1 MSRLLRNLMLLAL
14 IIAGGGNLSAQT
26 KKWVKTELSNL
37 TPTDQVVIVDIKS
50 SKAMTNNNGTKSAPA
65 AEKVTLSTDG
75 SELTSVVAD
84 NMKWNVISNNGKYQ
98 FHPNGDATNYLYCT
112 NTNKGVRV
120 GVGDSRN
127 FVPYSKDNYV
137 GLYNDVVNNS
147 GSTTRRYIG
156 VYNGSDWRTYTTVHD
171 NIKNTSIAYY
181 KLTSSEPGKTIT
193 SLSFGD
199 NADKTFWKD
208 DTEGTTFTQ
217 TATLTPAVEG
227 AKITYSSSD
236 KNVAVVDANS
246 GEVLVST
253 DNAGKATITAT
264 YAGDDTHVGSTAT
277 YNITVEFLYQNLAEL
292 KAAYSNADINAAVR
306 LTDAQVTNV
315 DGLNHFMQDATGA
328 VDVWNKDFNYAVGDK
343 LNGIANVTYKL
354 NKGLPE
360 ITAFAPIGGITKTT
374 DALPTPT
381 VVTITDATKDENIC
395 KYIVIKNVSITP
407 SSKTGN
413 ATAKDKDGNTIAV
426 FKSKQTYV
434 AGDYDLMGNPSVYVT
449 TGAKEMVFSSYAPDF
464 TIDETADANAITAG
478 ENATVTIS
486 RTFNA
491 NAWNTLVLPFALSA
505 EQLAEKFGT
514 DAKFANY
521 TGTTVNADGTYTL
534 NFATANALTANTP
547 VFVWGANTD
556 EIYEFS
562 GVKVVKGDATAAPG
576 SAAFTFAGSYDKTT
590 VKAGDWFVSSDN
602 KLYRAL
608 GTETMKPLRA
618 VFRPVS
624 AAAAKGLSFS
634 IDGGEATGISAIT
647 ADGSIVVNDN
657 APMYNL
663 AGQRVS
669 KSYKGV
675 VIQNGKKYIK

>member
-1 MSRLLRNLMLLAL
+1 M
-14 IIAGGGNLSAQT
+14 SAQA
-26 KKWVKTELSNL
+26 
-37 TPTDQVVIVDIKS
+37 DDVVYRTLDF
-50 SKAMTNNNGTKSAPA
+50 SKASQPKVDVYTTTWTATSEDKQDKWTISNFSNHNNLWNYVKCGRKNIASIATIANSNAYSSAVTKVV
-65 AEKVTLSTDG
+65 VTYDAVKSNPKTTYLEVSTDPSFSTVDQKIEVKAPKKG
-75 SELTSVVAD
+75 DVAYT
-84 NMKWNVISNNGKYQ
+84 ISSPKAN
-98 FHPNGDATNYLYCT
+98 
-112 NTNKGVRV
+112 
-120 GVGDSRN
+120 
-127 FVPYSKDNYV
+127 
-137 GLYNDVVNNS
+137 
-147 GSTTRRYIG
+147 
-156 VYNGSDWRTYTTVHD
+156 
-171 NIKNTSIAYY
+171 AYY
-181 KLTSSEPGKTIT
+181 RLVVDNPKYSSNGPIQISKLVYYASSDPTKTPT

-199 NADKTFWKD
+199 NADKTFWKGD
-208 DTEGTTFTQ
+208 KEGTTFTQ

-236 KNVAVVDANS
+236 ENVAVVDANS

-491 NAWNTLVLPFALSA
+491 NAWNTLVLPFDVSA
-505 EQLAEKFGT
+505 NDLPDKFGH
-514 DAKFANY
+514 DAKFATY
-521 TGTTVNADGTYTL
+521 TGTSKNNDGTYTL
-534 NFATANALTANTP
+534 NFKSTSTLTANTP
-547 VFVWGANTD
+547 VFVWGAND
-556 EIYEFS
+556 GVYEFS
-562 GVKVVKGDATAAPG
+562 GVKVVKADPASTP
-576 SAAFTFAGSYDKTT
+576 SNAAFSFTGSYDKTT
-590 VKAGDWFVSSDN
+590 LKAGDWFISSDN
-602 KLYRAL
+602 KFYRAL
-608 GTETMKPLRA
+608 DTETMKPLRA
-618 VFRPVS
+618 VFRPVT

-663 AGQRVS
+663 AGQRVND
-669 KSYKGV
+669 SYKGV
-675 VIQNGKKYIK
+675 VIQNGKKFIK

>member
-14 IIAGGGNLSAQT
+14 IIIGGGMSAQA
-26 KKWVKTELSNL
+26 
-37 TPTDQVVIVDIKS
+37 DDVVYRTLDF
-50 SKAMTNNNGTKSAPA
+50 SKASQP
-65 AEKVTLSTDG
+65 KVDVYTTTWTAT
-75 SELTSVVAD
+75 SED
-84 NMKWNVISNNGKYQ
+84 KQDKWTISNFSN
-98 FHPNGDATNYLYCT
+98 HNNLW
-112 NTNKGVRV
+112 
-120 GVGDSRN
+120 
-127 FVPYSKDNYV
+127 NYV
-137 GLYNDVVNNS
+137 KCG
-147 GSTTRRYIG
+147 RK
-156 VYNGSDWRTYTTVHD
+156 
-171 NIKNTSIAYY
+171 NITSIATIANSNAYSSAVTKVVVTYDAVKSNPKTTYLEVSTDPSFSTVDQKIEVKAPKKGDVAYTISSPKANAYY
-181 KLTSSEPGKTIT
+181 RLVVDNPKYSSNGPIQISKLVYYASSDPTKTPT

-236 KNVAVVDANS
+236 ENVAVVDENS
-246 GEVLVST
+246 GNVVVST
-253 DNAGKATITAT
+253 DKAATVTITAT

-306 LTDAQVTNV
+306 LNVQVTNV
-315 DGLNHFMQDATGA
+315 DGSNHFMQDATGA

-354 NKGLPE
+354 NNGLPE
-360 ITAFAPIGGITKTT
+360 ITAFAPIGEITKTT
-374 DALPTPT
+374 DALPAPT

-434 AGDYDLMGNPSVYVT
+434 AGDYDLIGNPSVYVK
-449 TGAKEMVFSSYAPDF
+449 TGDRELVFSSYAPDF
-464 TIDETADANAITAG
+464 TIDEAAESNAITAG
-478 ENATVTIS
+478 ENATVTIG

-491 NAWNTLVLPFALSA
+491 DAWNTLVLPFDLTA
-505 EQLAEKFGT
+505 EQLAEKFGA

-534 NFATANALTANTP
+534 NFATATALTANTP
-547 VFVWGANTD
+547 VFVWGANAD
-556 EIYEFS
+556 EIYEFT
-562 GVKVVKGDATAAPG
+562 GVNVVKGDATAAPA
-576 SAAFTFAGSYDKTT
+576 SAAFTFTGSYDKTI

-624 AAAAKGLSFS
+624 DAAAKGLSFS

-647 ADGSIVVNDN
+647 SDGSIVVNDN

>member
-26 KKWVKTELSNL
+26 KWVKTELSNL

-75 SELTSVVAD
+75 SELTGDVAD
-84 NMKWNVISNNGKYQ
+84 NMKWNVISDNGKYQ
-98 FHPNGDATNYLYCT
+98 FHPNGDAKNYLYCT
-112 NTNKGVRV
+112 NTNNGVRV
-120 GVGDSRN
+120 GGGDN
-127 FVPYSKDNYV
+127 KTFVPYSKGNYV
-137 GLYNDVVNNS
+137 GLYNDVYSN

-156 VYNGSDWRTYTTVHD
+156 VYNDSEWRCYKSTTT
-171 NIKNTSIAYY
+171 NISTTSIAYY
-181 KLTSSEPGKTIT
+181 KLTSSDPTITLT

-199 NADKTFWKD
+199 NADKTFWKGD
-208 DTEGTTFTQ
+208 KEGTTFTQ

-236 KNVAVVDANS
+236 ENVAVVDENS
-246 GEVLVST
+246 GNVVVST
-253 DNAGKATITAT
+253 DKAATVTITAT

-478 ENATVTIS
+478 ENGTVTIE

-491 NAWNTLVLPFALSA
+491 NAWNTLVLPFDVSA
-505 EQLAEKFGT
+505 NDLPDKFGH
-514 DAKFANY
+514 DAKFATY
-521 TGTTVNADGTYTL
+521 TGTSKNNDGTYTL
-534 NFATANALTANTP
+534 NFQSVSALTANTP
-547 VFVWGANTD
+547 VFVWGAND
-556 EIYEFS
+556 EGVYEFS
-562 GVKVVKGDATAAPG
+562 GVKVVKADPTSTPSG
-576 SAAFTFAGSYDKTT
+576 AAFSFTGSYDKTT
-590 VKAGDWFVSSDN
+590 LKAGDWFISSDN
-602 KLYRAL
+602 KFYRAL
-608 GTETMKPLRA
+608 GTETMKPMRA
-618 VFRPVS
+618 VFRPVT

-647 ADGSIVVNDN
+647 ADGSIIVNDN

-669 KSYKGV
+669 DSYKGV
-675 VIQNGKKYIK
+675 VIQNGKKFIK

>member
-1 MSRLLRNLMLLAL
+1 MN
-14 IIAGGGNLSAQT
+14 AQAED
-26 KKWVKTELSNL
+26 VVYKTL
-37 TPTDQVVIVDIKS
+37 DF
-50 SKAMTNNNGTKSAPA
+50 SKASQPKVNDYTTKWTATSEDKQDKWSISNFNNNNNGWLN
-65 AEKVTLSTDG
+65 VRCG
-75 SELTSVVAD
+75 S
-84 NMKWNVISNNGKYQ
+84 K
-98 FHPNGDATNYLYCT
+98 
-112 NTNKGVRV
+112 
-120 GVGDSRN
+120 N
-127 FVPYSKDNYV
+127 F
-137 GLYNDVVNNS
+137 
-147 GSTTRRYIG
+147 
-156 VYNGSDWRTYTTVHD
+156 
-171 NIKNTSIAYY
+171 TSIATIANSAAYSSAVTKVVVTYDAVKSNPKTTYLEVSTDPKFSTVDEKVVVATPKAGDVAYTISSPKANAYY
-181 KLTSSEPGKTIT
+181 RLVVDNPKYSSNGPIQISKLVYYISSEPGKTIT

-199 NADKTFWKD
+199 NADKTFYKGD
-208 DTEGTTFTQ
+208 KEGLTFTQ

-227 AKITYSSSD
+227 AKITYSSSNE
-236 KNVAVVDANS
+236 NVAVVDKNS

-292 KAAYSNADINAAVR
+292 KAAYTDADINAAVR
-306 LTDAQVTNV
+306 LNVQVTNV
-315 DGLNHFMQDATGA
+315 DGSNHFMQDATGA

-464 TIDETADANAITAG
+464 TIDEAAESNAITAG
-478 ENATVTIS
+478 ENATVTIG

-491 NAWNTLVLPFALSA
+491 DAWNTLVLPFDLTA
-505 EQLAEKFGT
+505 EQLAEKFGA

-534 NFATANALTANTP
+534 NFATATALTANTP
-547 VFVWGANTD
+547 VFVWGANAD
-556 EIYEFS
+556 EIYEFT
-562 GVKVVKGDATAAPG
+562 GVNVVKGDATAAPA
-576 SAAFTFAGSYDKTT
+576 SAAFTFTGSYDKTI

-624 AAAAKGLSFS
+624 DAAAKGLSFS

-663 AGQRVS
+663 AGQRVND
-669 KSYKGV
+669 SYKGV
-675 VIQNGKKYIK
+675 VIQNGKKFIK

>member
-1 MSRLLRNLMLLAL
+1 MSRLLRNLLLLAL

-26 KKWVKTELSNL
+26 KWVKTDLADL
-37 TPTDQVVIVDIKS
+37 TSVDQVVIVDLNS
-50 SKAMTNNNGTKSAPA
+50 NTAMTNNNGIKSAPTA
-65 AEKVTLSTDG
+65 TAVTLSTDG
-75 SELTSVVAD
+75 SELTSTVAD
-84 NMKWNVISNNGKYQ
+84 NLKWKVNKSGGEYK
-98 FHPNGDATNYLYCT
+98 FHPYGASESSLYCQ
-112 NTNKGVRV
+112 NTNNGVRV
-120 GVGDSRN
+120 GTN
-127 FVPYSKDNYV
+127 TNNTFTIYSKGNYV
-137 GLYNDVVNNS
+137 GLYNV
-147 GSTTRRYIG
+147 GTKRYIG
-156 VYNGSDWRTYTTVHD
+156 VYNKQDWRCYNSTTT
-171 NIKNTSIAYY
+171 NISTTHIAYF
-181 KLTSSEPGKTIT
+181 KLTSSEPGKTST
-193 SLSFGD
+193 SLEFTDG
-199 NADKTFWKD
+199 DKTFYKG

-227 AKITYSSSD
+227 AKITYSSSNE
-236 KNVAVVDANS
+236 NVAVVDKNS

-253 DNAGKATITAT
+253 DNAGKTTITAT
-264 YAGDDTHVGSTAT
+264 YAGDNTHARSTAT

-292 KAAYSNADINAAVR
+292 KAAYTDADINAAVR
-306 LTDAQVTNV
+306 LNVQVTNV
-315 DGLNHFMQDATGA
+315 DGSNHFMQDATGA

-354 NKGLPE
+354 NNGLPE
-360 ITAFAPIGGITKTT
+360 ITAFAPIGEITKTT
-374 DALPTPT
+374 DALPAPT

-464 TIDETADANAITAG
+464 TIDEAAESNAITAG
-478 ENATVTIS
+478 ENATVTIG

-491 NAWNTLVLPFALSA
+491 DAWNTLVLPFDLTA
-505 EQLAEKFGT
+505 EQLAEKFGA

-534 NFATANALTANTP
+534 NFATATALTANTP
-547 VFVWGANTD
+547 VFVWGANAD
-556 EIYEFS
+556 EIYEFT
-562 GVKVVKGDATAAPG
+562 GVNVVKGDATAAPA
-576 SAAFTFAGSYDKTT
+576 SAAFTFTGSYDKTT
-590 VKAGDWFVSSDN
+590 LKAGDWFISSDN
-602 KLYRAL
+602 KFYRAL
-608 GTETMKPLRA
+608 GTETMKPMRA

-647 ADGSIVVNDN
+647 ADGSIVVDDN

-675 VIQNGKKYIK
+675 VIQNGKKFIK

>member
-1 MSRLLRNLMLLAL
+1 MLLAL
-14 IIAGGGNLSAQT
+14 IIAGGGMNAQADDAVYKTLDFAKASQPKVNDYTTKWTATSEDKQDNWTISNFSNYNNEWLYVRCGSKKGASIATIANSNAYSSAVT
-26 KKWVKTELSNL
+26 KVVVTYDAVKSNPKTTYL
-37 TPTDQVVIVDIKS
+37 EVSTDPKFSTVD
-50 SKAMTNNNGTKSAPA
+50 
-65 AEKVTLSTDG
+65 EKV
-75 SELTSVVAD
+75 VVATPKAGD
-84 NMKWNVISNNGKYQ
+84 VAYTISSPKAN
-98 FHPNGDATNYLYCT
+98 
-112 NTNKGVRV
+112 
-120 GVGDSRN
+120 
-127 FVPYSKDNYV
+127 
-137 GLYNDVVNNS
+137 
-147 GSTTRRYIG
+147 
-156 VYNGSDWRTYTTVHD
+156 
-171 NIKNTSIAYY
+171 AYY
-181 KLTSSEPGKTIT
+181 RLVVDNPKYSSNGQIQISKLVYYISSEPGKTIT
-193 SLSFGD
+193 SLSFGE
-199 NADKTFWKD
+199 NADKTFWKGD
-208 DTEGTTFTQ
+208 KEGLTFTQ

-236 KNVAVVDANS
+236 ENVAVVDANS

-464 TIDETADANAITAG
+464 TIDEGADANAITAG
-478 ENATVTIS
+478 ENGTVIID

-491 NAWNTLVLPFALSA
+491 NAWNTLVLPFDLTA
-505 EQLAEKFGT
+505 EQLAAKFGA
-514 DAKFANY
+514 DAKFATY
-521 TGTTVNADGTYTL
+521 TGTSKNNDGTYTL
-534 NFATANALTANTP
+534 KFQSVSALTANTP
-547 VFVWGANTD
+547 VFVWGANNK
-556 EIYEFS
+556 ELYEFS
-562 GVKVVKGDATAAPG
+562 GVKVVKADPTSTP
-576 SAAFTFAGSYDKTT
+576 SDAAFSFTGSYDKTT
-590 VKAGDWFVSSDN
+590 LKAGDWFISSDN
-602 KLYRAL
+602 KFYRAL
-608 GTETMKPLRA
+608 GTETMKPMRA

-663 AGQRVS
+663 AGQRVND
-669 KSYKGV
+669 SYKGV

>member
-1 MSRLLRNLMLLAL
+1 MSRLLRNLLLLAL

-26 KKWVKTELSNL
+26 KWVKTELSNL
-37 TPTDQVVIVDIKS
+37 TADDQFVIVDLNTGM
-50 SKAMTNNNGTKSAPA
+50 AMSNDKGTSNPA
-65 AEKVTLSTDG
+65 AVAVNFNNDNTELSGT
-75 SELTSVVAD
+75 VAD
-84 NMKWNVISNNGKYQ
+84 NLKWKLQSSSDGYKFCPFNDSNSW
-98 FHPNGDATNYLYCT
+98 LY
-112 NTNKGVRV
+112 NKTNKG
-120 GVGDSRN
+120 
-127 FVPYSKDNYV
+127 K
-137 GLYNDVVNNS
+137 
-147 GSTTRRYIG
+147 STTSLAVGTGTACYFKEAT
-156 VYNGSDWRTYTTVHD
+156 NGTYLTIQETTYHRLVTMYDSKMDWRAYANFNTYGGKTH
-171 NIKNTSIAYY
+171 IAYF
-181 KLTSSEPGKTIT
+181 KLTSSDPTKTLT

-199 NADKTFWKD
+199 NADKTFCKG

-505 EQLAEKFGT
+505 EQLAEKFGA

-647 ADGSIVVNDN
+647 ADGSIVVDDN

>member
-1 MSRLLRNLMLLAL
+1 MSRLLRNLLLLAL
-14 IIAGGGNLSAQT
+14 IIIGGGMSAQADDVVYKT
-26 KKWVKTELSNL
+26 LDFAKASYKGVSSYTDTWTATSEDKQDKWTISNFNNNNKQDGWLWVKCGSKKAASIATIANSNAYSSAVTKVVVTYDDVSSNPNTTYL
-37 TPTDQVVIVDIKS
+37 EVSTDPNFSTVDEKVAVKTPTKGDVAYTIS
-50 SKAMTNNNGTKSAPA
+50 SPKAN
-65 AEKVTLSTDG
+65 
-75 SELTSVVAD
+75 
-84 NMKWNVISNNGKYQ
+84 
-98 FHPNGDATNYLYCT
+98 
-112 NTNKGVRV
+112 
-120 GVGDSRN
+120 
-127 FVPYSKDNYV
+127 
-137 GLYNDVVNNS
+137 
-147 GSTTRRYIG
+147 
-156 VYNGSDWRTYTTVHD
+156 
-171 NIKNTSIAYY
+171 AYY
-181 KLTSSEPGKTIT
+181 RLTIDNPKYKKNGQIQISKLVYYTSSEPGKTFT

-199 NADKTFWKD
+199 NADKTFWKG

-236 KNVAVVDANS
+236 ENVAVVDANS
-246 GEVLVST
+246 GNVVVST
-253 DNAGKATITAT
+253 DKAATVTITAT

-478 ENATVTIS
+478 ENATVTIG

-491 NAWNTLVLPFALSA
+491 NAWNTLVLPFDLTADQLS
-505 EQLAEKFGT
+505 EKFGA

-534 NFATANALTANTP
+534 NFATATALTANTP

-562 GVKVVKGDATAAPG
+562 GVKVVKGDATAAPA
-576 SAAFTFAGSYDKTT
+576 SAAFTFTGSYDKTT
-590 VKAGDWFVSSDN
+590 LKAGDWFISSDN
-602 KLYRAL
+602 KFYRAL
-608 GTETMKPLRA
+608 GTESMKPMRA

-624 AAAAKGLSFS
+624 DAAAKGMSFS